1 MPLLIH
7 DRDRG
12 RGHPNAAEAGGHS
25 IPIPQDNVFWP
36 FLSLFPPILLCEVKF
51 QLLTSRLLTELMG
64 RFQGI
69 LIAAWHHFKGPFFY
83 LVLIAGMRKL
93 VWISYLHLLPESLC
107 ISKPHL
113 NPSLL
118 LLRAPTPYRHSHPSL
133 STSPQIYSPA
143 FQLAA
148 RGTRNNHKKGCH
160 KTSSQVLKIQALD
173 TSLYA

>member
-1 MPLLIH
+1 MIGTEAVRIPRQQKLRDTVFPSLKTMSSALFFLL
-7 DRDRG
+7 
-12 RGHPNAAEAGGHS
+12 S
-25 IPIPQDNVFWP
+25 Y
-36 FLSLFPPILLCEVKF
+36 LSLWGYIP
-51 QLLTSRLLTELMG
+51 RLLTKLLG

-69 LIAAWHHFKGPFFY
+69 LIAAWNYFKGPFFR
-83 LVLIAGMRKL
+83 LVLLARMRKL
-93 VWISYLHLLPESLC
+93 VWISYLHLLPKSLH

-113 NPSLL
+113 NANLL
-118 LLRAPTPYRHSHPSL
+118 LLRAPTPCRHSHPSL

-160 KTSSQVLKIQALD
+160 ETSSQVLKIQALD